1 MQKTTIY
8 TLAKEL
14 NMTPSMISRAL
25 NPNGKIS
32 AEKRKIV
39 LEAAERQ
46 NFSLNKFAS
55 RLSMRSISIGIL
67 INSKFEVNTEKMISG
82 IKAAYAEL
90 KDYKITYDITVLNP
104 NESTD
109 EDIRAAIEK
118 YKGYDGVILT
128 GMSSA
133 KYTPLINEL
142 HAENPNIAEV
152 QAINPD
158 AECLFASKHD
168 ECVAS
173 NLAAELLSDCLRK
186 SESKNIILF
195 TGDLQSALHSS
206 AASAFAAAC
215 KSLNLNLLATV
226 DMKDD
231 EVILSGILPSVFAE
245 HGTRVDGIYITSGIS
260 SPLFCYIEEN
270 GYDIPLVAFDTH
282 DAVKE
287 YMMRG
292 IVTAAISQNVKKQM
306 QLAFD
311 TLAKHIINGDE
322 SEKTIYTDVE
332 LALKSNISQFD

>member
-39 LEAAERQ
+39 LEAAEKH

-67 INSKFEVNTEKMISG
+67 MNSKFEVNTEKMLDG
-82 IKAAYAEL
+82 IKAAYDEL
-90 KDYKITYDITVLNP
+90 KDYKITYDVTVLSP
-104 NESTD
+104 AESTD
-109 EDIRAAIEK
+109 EDIRKAIEK
-118 YKGYDGVILT
+118 YKSYDGVILT

-133 KYTPLINEL
+133 KYTSLINKL
-142 HAENPNIAEV
+142 YRENRNVAEV

-158 AECLFASKHD
+158 AECLFSSKHD
-168 ECVAS
+168 ECIAS
-173 NLAAELLSDCLRK
+173 NLAAEFLFDCLRR
-186 SESKNIILF
+186 SERKNLLLF
-195 TGDLQSALHSS
+195 TGDLQSALHAS
-206 AASAFAAAC
+206 AASAFGKAC
-215 KSLNLNLLATV
+215 ESLGLNLLATV

-231 EVILSGILPSVFAE
+231 EATLSSILPSVFAE
-245 HGTRVDGIYITSGIS
+245 HGTRVDGIYITSGVS
-260 SPLFCYIEEN
+260 ASLCRYLEEN
-270 GYDIPLVAFDTH
+270 GCDIPLVAFDTH
-282 DAVKE
+282 DAVKQ
-287 YMMRG
+287 YMRRG

-306 QLAFD
+306 KLAFEM
-311 TLAKHIINGDE
+311 LAKHIINGDE
-322 SEKTIYTDVE
+322 PPKTIYTNVE